1 MRRSYREGGGMV
13 DLVKIGPEKGECFE
27 GVGEG
32 RVFFSIGKN
41 KVRKRRGIIL
51 DEI

>member
-1 MRRSYREGGGMV
+1 MV

-32 RVFFSIGKN
+32 E
-41 KVRKRRGIIL
+41 GIFL
-51 DEI
+51 DREE